1 MTTRRKL
8 LIGVAASLLCTP
20 AIVRV
25 GSLMPVRG
33 IILPIQRNYYGFLER
48 LYVHCNL
55 RTITELQNAGLSV
68 HGIAPQMNRCGRK
81 AINGETWDAQR
92 VMYVIRRDE
101 MIRREDA
108 IRRAE
113 LVFGARHADPQL

>member
-1 MTTRRKL
+1 MC
-8 LIGVAASLLCTP
+8 AP

-33 IILPIQRNYYGFLER
+33 IILPTER
-48 LYVHCNL
+48 HWFGSVIRMYVFAKMP
-55 RTITELQNAGLSV
+55 TITKLQNAGLTAYE
-68 HGIAPQMNRCGRK
+68 IAAEFNRRQPSY
-81 AINGETWDAQR
+81 AAAWDAQR
-92 VMYVIRRDE
+92 VMYVIERDE

-113 LVFGARHADPQL
+113 LVFAARHADPQI

>member
-8 LIGVAASLLCTP
+8 LIGAAASLLCAP

-33 IILPIQRNYYGFLER
+33 IIFPTERYHFGFVER
-48 LYVHCNL
+48 LYVHCHL

-68 HGIAPQMNRCGRK
+68 HGIAAQMKQMGQEGNQRRNFGRTRC
-81 AINGETWDAQR
+81 D
-92 VMYVIRRDE
+92 VRD
-101 MIRREDA
+101 
-108 IRRAE
+108 
-113 LVFGARHADPQL
+113 QT

>member
-1 MTTRRKL
+1 MTTRREL
-8 LIGVAASLLCTP
+8 LIGAAASLLCAP

-33 IILPIQRNYYGFLER
+33 FVFPTERHYFGFVER

-68 HGIAPQMNRCGRK
+68 HGIAAQMNRCGRK
-81 AINGETWDAQR
+81 AINGDAWDAQR
-92 VMYVIRRDE
+92 VIFVIRRDKS
-101 MIRREDA
+101 IRREDA
-108 IRRAE
+108 IRR
-113 LVFGARHADPQL
+113 V